1 MEPLLAY
8 LHYVAFAVLGAFL
21 TAELLACRPG
31 LGAEQVRL
39 LPRLDLV
46 FFAGAILALVTGLL
60 RLFFYAKGVGFYL
73 PNGAFHLKMALY
85 LAIALISIVPT
96 TRFLRWKRTLDAG
109 GAPPDA
115 VAVSRVRRLIH
126 LELALFLLMPL
137 MAVLMARG
145 MSNAEIA
152 AELIVGEAT
161 VKSHVAHVLMKL
173 RLRDRIQAVI
183 LAYEHGLILPGQ

>member
-8 LHYVAFAVLGAFL
+8 LHYVSIIVLGAFL
-21 TAELLACRPG
+21 TAELLVCRPG
-31 LGAEQVRL
+31 LGPEQVRL
-39 LPRLDLV
+39 LPRLDVV

-85 LAIALISIVPT
+85 LAIALISVVPT
-96 TRFLRWKRTLDAG
+96 MRFVKWRRALDAG

-115 VAVSRVRRLIH
+115 AAVAGVRRLIH
-126 LELALFLLMPL
+126 LELTLFALMPL

-145 MSNAEIA
+145 I
-152 AELIVGEAT
+152 G
-161 VKSHVAHVLMKL
+161 
-173 RLRDRIQAVI
+173 R
-183 LAYEHGLILPGQ
+183 